1 MVQVAIMNRTVEE
14 SHTEKG
20 IFEQGLKRDKGTV
33 MWESWGGGFQRE
45 ETAGA
50 ENEAKRMPAEF
61 QEQQGNLCS

>member
-1 MVQVAIMNRTVEE
+1 MNRTVEE
-14 SHTEKG
+14 SHTGKG
-20 IFEQGLKRDKGTV
+20 VFEQRLKRDKGTV

-61 QEQQGNLCS
+61 QE